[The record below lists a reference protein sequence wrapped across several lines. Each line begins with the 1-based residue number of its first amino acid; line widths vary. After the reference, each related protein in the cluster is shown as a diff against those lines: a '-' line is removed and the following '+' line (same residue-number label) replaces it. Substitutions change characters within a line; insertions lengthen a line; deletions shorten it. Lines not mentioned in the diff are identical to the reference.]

1 MKVSIWFVR
10 MVFVVLAVIVA
21 IYMARQ
27 IFPAP
32 ELQEYRPIYDLWAA
46 LAGLAAAAVVL
57 VLDIVFQKK
66 SVAVIV
72 AICLGLIAGTL
83 FEVLVTHVISL
94 SGLAAR
100 IDKDLWPWIEISIL
114 VLLCYVAI
122 SIILQTREDFR
133 FVIPYVKFSQEGG
146 SLPFVLDTSV
156 IIDGRIADIADTGV
170 MDNTLV
176 VPRFVL
182 NELQGIA
189 DSADRLKRNRGR
201 RGLDVL
207 NRLQKCPRLSVEIR
221 DMFAESAE
229 AVDTKLIR
237 MAKAIKGRVV
247 TNDFNLN
254 KIAQLQE
261 VEVVNIN
268 DLAQALRPVVLPG
281 EDMEVKIIR
290 AGEEPGQGVGY
301 LEDGTMVVVEQG
313 RDLIGQKVPVTV
325 NNVYQTSAG
334 RMIFGKHAA
343 SVKPA
348 SLASPKNPGPTLP
361 GLPGHSVSVVVAAGG
376 EGRRMRSELRKP
388 WLSVAGEPVVVHT
401 LRRFARLEITREI
414 ILVVHPEDVVRA
426 NDLVRGFPAL
436 WVTPGGESRV
446 ASVRAGLAR
455 VSPDAQLIAIQDGV
469 RPLVDEELILRT
481 CRAAFEW
488 GAAVPVIP
496 VSATLKEVPAPP
508 AKGDPDARWIVRTV
522 PRENLCEAQ
531 TPQVFRADLI
541 RRAYAALADADVTD
555 DAQAVERLGER
566 VAAVPGS
573 VHNIKITTPDD
584 LKLAEMLLGR

>member
-1 MKVSIWFVR
+1 
-10 MVFVVLAVIVA
+10 
-21 IYMARQ
+21 
-27 IFPAP
+27 
-32 ELQEYRPIYDLWAA
+32 
-46 LAGLAAAAVVL
+46 
-57 VLDIVFQKK
+57 
-66 SVAVIV
+66 
-72 AICLGLIAGTL
+72 
-83 FEVLVTHVISL
+83 
-94 SGLAAR
+94 
-100 IDKDLWPWIEISIL
+100 
-114 VLLCYVAI
+114 
-122 SIILQTREDFR
+122 
-133 FVIPYVKFSQEGG
+133 
-146 SLPFVLDTSV
+146 
-156 IIDGRIADIADTGV
+156 
-170 MDNTLV
+170 
-176 VPRFVL
+176 
-182 NELQGIA
+182 
-189 DSADRLKRNRGR
+189 
-201 RGLDVL
+201 
-207 NRLQKCPRLSVEIR
+207 
-221 DMFAESAE
+221 
-229 AVDTKLIR
+229 
-237 MAKAIKGRVV
+237 
-247 TNDFNLN
+247 
-254 KIAQLQE
+254 
-261 VEVVNIN
+261 
-268 DLAQALRPVVLPG
+268 
-281 EDMEVKIIR
+281 
-290 AGEEPGQGVGY
+290 
-301 LEDGTMVVVEQG
+301 
-313 RDLIGQKVPVTV
+313 
-325 NNVYQTSAG
+325 
-334 RMIFGKHAA
+334 
-343 SVKPA
+343 
-348 SLASPKNPGPTLP
+348 
-361 GLPGHSVSVVVAAGG
+361 
-376 EGRRMRSELRKP
+376 MRSELRKP

>member
-254 KIAQLQE
+254 MIAQLQE

-348 SLASPKNPGPTLP
+348 SLASPKNPGP
-361 GLPGHSVSVVVAAGG
+361 
-376 EGRRMRSELRKP
+376 
-388 WLSVAGEPVVVHT
+388 
-401 LRRFARLEITREI
+401 
-414 ILVVHPEDVVRA
+414 
-426 NDLVRGFPAL
+426 
-436 WVTPGGESRV
+436 
-446 ASVRAGLAR
+446 
-455 VSPDAQLIAIQDGV
+455 
-469 RPLVDEELILRT
+469 
-481 CRAAFEW
+481 
-488 GAAVPVIP
+488 
-496 VSATLKEVPAPP
+496 
-508 AKGDPDARWIVRTV
+508 
-522 PRENLCEAQ
+522 
-531 TPQVFRADLI
+531 
-541 RRAYAALADADVTD
+541 
-555 DAQAVERLGER
+555 ER
-566 VAAVPGS
+566 
-573 VHNIKITTPDD
+573 H
-584 LKLAEMLLGR
+584 

>member
-1 MKVSIWFVR
+1 MKLSIWVVR
-10 MVFVVLAVIVA
+10 VVFVVLTVIVA
-21 IYMARQ
+21 VYMARQ

-32 ELQEYRPIYDLWAA
+32 ELQQSRPVYDLWAA
-46 LAGLAAAAVVL
+46 LAGLAAAALIL

-83 FEVLVTHVISL
+83 FEVLVTHVIGL

-100 IDKDLWPWIEISIL
+100 IDKELWPWIEISIL

-122 SIILQTREDFR
+122 SITLQTREDFR

-146 SLPFVLDTSV
+146 EATPFVLDTSV

-207 NRLQKCPRLSVEIR
+207 NRLQKCPRLAVEIR
-221 DMFAESAE
+221 DMFTESAE
-229 AVDTKLIR
+229 SVDTKLIR

-254 KIAQLQE
+254 KIAQLQD

-290 AGEEPGQGVGY
+290 PGEEAGQGVGY

-313 RDLIGQKVPVTV
+313 RDLIGQKIPVTV

-334 RMIFGKHAA
+334 RMIFGKPAA
-343 SVKPA
+343 SVKPV
-348 SLASPKNPGPTLP
+348 SPVSPKSPGP
-361 GLPGHSVSVVVAAGG
+361 
-376 EGRRMRSELRKP
+376 
-388 WLSVAGEPVVVHT
+388 
-401 LRRFARLEITREI
+401 
-414 ILVVHPEDVVRA
+414 
-426 NDLVRGFPAL
+426 
-436 WVTPGGESRV
+436 
-446 ASVRAGLAR
+446 
-455 VSPDAQLIAIQDGV
+455 
-469 RPLVDEELILRT
+469 
-481 CRAAFEW
+481 
-488 GAAVPVIP
+488 
-496 VSATLKEVPAPP
+496 
-508 AKGDPDARWIVRTV
+508 
-522 PRENLCEAQ
+522 
-531 TPQVFRADLI
+531 
-541 RRAYAALADADVTD
+541 
-555 DAQAVERLGER
+555 ER
-566 VAAVPGS
+566 
-573 VHNIKITTPDD
+573 H
-584 LKLAEMLLGR
+584 